1 MAESEG
7 YMPSQGK
14 RIDPRKSDEENHPER
29 YFISPVGHPRDRI
42 ILHNSP
48 EVPKEGVFISLNGF
62 PFMIPPDVEIDL
74 PRPVRLMLDTRIKTE
89 TRRTDDGRGNVNIH
103 TRNMKRFTYTIVKLD
118 VENIPP
124 AEVIA
129 AGKPEMQVEAP

>member
-1 MAESEG
+1 
-7 YMPSQGK
+7 MPV
-14 RIDPRKSDEENHPER
+14 RKSNNPITDEEIHPEK

-48 EVPKEGVFISLNGF
+48 EVPKEGVFLALNGF
-62 PFMIPPDVEIDL
+62 TFMVPPDVEIDL

-103 TRNMKRFTYTIVKLD
+103 TRNMKRYTYTVVKLD
-118 VENIPP
+118 VEKSDIPEAAVIVAV
-124 AEVIA
+124 AEQA
-129 AGKPEMQVEAP
+129 DAQAETS